1 MAQVVKKLT
10 VCDVGLEDCDNTRLH
25 KGRVTLDGK
34 TGTFTL
40 CDQHVQPL
48 LPFVGTVRAKSRGK
62 IYAMTEV
69 SKQRKKA

>member
-25 KGRVTLDGK
+25 KGRLTLDGK

-40 CDQHVQPL
+40 CSQHVEPL
-48 LPFVGTVRAKSRGK
+48 LPFVGSARAKSRAK

-69 SKQRKKA
+69 TKQRRRS